1 MLHYRE
7 HPPVASLRP
16 FVRCIWE
23 LVADPAEA
31 GDGPLERVLPD
42 GCMEWVF
49 HLGTP
54 FRIERA
60 PGQLERQAHALVAGV
75 TTRAILLEP
84 SPDGWVLGVRFEPG
98 RAWAAAGIP
107 ARELVDR
114 VVPADHDPWFAE
126 VTERLH
132 AALPDTRVARLQA
145 ELRARFVRGSGPHR
159 NARDLGQAI
168 DALVDGLATVDQ
180 VARSCG
186 LSPRQLQRRFLD
198 EVGVGPKHLARIARF
213 ARAAEL
219 VAWTDQP
226 LTAVAHAEGYAD
238 QSHFAREFRQLAGL
252 SPRQYRAETHD
263 LADAFA
269 GGGSMSHSF

>member
-1 MLHYRE
+1 MPHYRE
-7 HPPVASLRP
+7 HPPAAPLRP
-16 FVRCIWE
+16 FVRCVWE

-31 GDGPLERVLPD
+31 DSGALERVLPD

-60 PGQLERQAHALVAGV
+60 PGELERQAHALVGGV
-75 TTRAILLEP
+75 TTQALRLEP
-84 SPDGWVLGVRFEPG
+84 TPDAFVLGVRFEPG
-98 RAWAAAGIP
+98 HAWAAAGIP
-107 ARELVDR
+107 ARELLDR
-114 VVPADHDPWFAE
+114 VVPADHDPWFARG
-126 VTERLH
+126 TDRLH
-132 AALPDTRVARLQA
+132 ETSPAARVGRLQA
-145 ELRARFVRGSGPHR
+145 ELVARFADAPRPR
-159 NARDLGQAI
+159 RTTRDLQQAI
-168 DALVDGLATVDQ
+168 RALVEGHATVDQ
-180 VARSCG
+180 VAHACG

-219 VAWTDQP
+219 VSWTDQP
-226 LTAVAHAEGYAD
+226 LTAIAYAEGYAD
-238 QSHFAREFRQLAGL
+238 QSHFAREFRQMAGL

-269 GGGSMSHSF
+269 GGGPVSHSF